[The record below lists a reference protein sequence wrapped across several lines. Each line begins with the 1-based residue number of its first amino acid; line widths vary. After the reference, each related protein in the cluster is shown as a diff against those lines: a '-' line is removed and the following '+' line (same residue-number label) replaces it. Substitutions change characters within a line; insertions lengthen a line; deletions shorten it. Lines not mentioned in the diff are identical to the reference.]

1 MHYKVSTNVIRAE
14 EINTVDE
21 LCLWFLNKINVVTT
35 NRFLNI

>member
-1 MHYKVSTNVIRAE
+1 MHYKVSTNVIHVE

-21 LCLWFLNKINVVTT
+21 LCLQFLNKINVVTT